1 MTKDPYEIIKG
12 FLKTEKTVHGLSE
25 GGNVNNRMKYNT
37 SVVKYTLIVDKKANK
52 YDIRS
57 VFIKA
62 FGEGAKDLEVLSINT
77 SILKGKVKRARTKKR
92 QANNTYRKKDVKKAI
107 ITVNQEL
114 NTIQNLWGDNA

>member
-12 FLKTEKTVHGLSE
+12 FLATEKS
-25 GGNVNNRMKYNT
+25 NKQKNCDFNNRQKYNT
-37 SVVKYTLIVDKKANK
+37 SVVKYTLIVDINANK

-77 SILKGKVKRARTKKR
+77 SILKGKEKRRGGTKKG
-92 QANNTYRKKDVKKAI
+92 AITYRKKDVKKAI
-107 ITVNQEL
+107 VTVNQGL
-114 NTIQNLWGDNA
+114 NSIENLWGNNA